1 MERIFAYGTL
11 QDPVIQV
18 AVLGRTLPGQP
29 DTLPGFRKSTITFGR
44 AEYPIIVADESGSV
58 TGMVYEVTA
67 EELVLLDHYETSAY
81 RRLHVTLASGR
92 EAWVYGE

>member
-11 QDPVIQV
+11 QDPVIQT
-18 AVLGRTLPGQP
+18 AVLGHILQGQP
-29 DTLPGFRKSTITFGR
+29 DTLHGFRKSTITFGR
-44 AEYPIIVADESGSV
+44 AAYPIIVADESGSV
-58 TGMVYEVTA
+58 AGTVYEVTA